1 MIDAPLRKQLNLRP
15 PAAYRAYGNLVRTW
29 HPLLLVLALLTLGP
43 LPAHAEWPERSIQI
57 IVPFPPGGAV
67 DGIARQFGQAA
78 SVELGQPVV
87 VTNRD
92 GASGMIGSKA
102 LATSAP
108 NGYTLGVFPNGPLT
122 IQPSLSANASYRLK
136 DFTPI
141 CQLSTYTFAL
151 IVKKDSPYPT
161 LKALVGAA
169 RQTSAPL
176 SYGFGGI
183 GTAPHFAM
191 LGLIDAT
198 KTKWTGVPFRGA
210 PLSASGVLSGTV
222 DAAVV
227 PLDIANRAAFKILA
241 VFSDARAAVLADVP
255 TAREEGVD
263 VMADTLV
270 GLFVPASTPTAVTVK
285 LGGVCAKIAASAAFK
300 AALIQ
305 MNQSTNYLGG
315 PAFEKALQMDE
326 VSMRKLIE
334 SSGIKEQ

>member
-1 MIDAPLRKQLNLRP
+1 MIDVPLRKQLNLRP
-15 PAAYRAYGNLVRTW
+15 TAAYRAYGNLVRTW
-29 HPLLLVLALLTLGP
+29 HPLLLVLALLALGP
-43 LPAHAEWPERSIQI
+43 LPANAEWPERSIQI

-122 IQPSLSANASYRLK
+122 IQPSLSASASYRLK

-191 LGLIDAT
+191 
-198 KTKWTGVPFRGA
+198 
-210 PLSASGVLSGTV
+210 
-222 DAAVV
+222 
-227 PLDIANRAAFKILA
+227 
-241 VFSDARAAVLADVP
+241 
-255 TAREEGVD
+255 
-263 VMADTLV
+263 
-270 GLFVPASTPTAVTVK
+270 
-285 LGGVCAKIAASAAFK
+285 
-300 AALIQ
+300 
-305 MNQSTNYLGG
+305 
-315 PAFEKALQMDE
+315 
-326 VSMRKLIE
+326 
-334 SSGIKEQ
+334 

>member
-1 MIDAPLRKQLNLRP
+1 MFDDPLRRLLKLRSTVIH
-15 PAAYRAYGNLVRTW
+15 RAVGDLMRAW
-29 HPLLLVLALLTLGP
+29 CPLLIALALLALGP
-43 LPAHAEWPERSIQI
+43 LRANAEWPERSIQI

-78 SVELGQPVV
+78 AVELGQPIVV
-87 VTNRD
+87 INRD

-108 NGYTLGVFPNGPLT
+108 NGYTMGIFPNGPLT
-122 IQPSLSANASYRLK
+122 IQPSLSANVSYRLK
-136 DFTPI
+136 DFTPV

-151 IVKKDSPYPT
+151 IVKKDGPYPT
-161 LKALVGAA
+161 LKALLGAA

-176 SYGFGGI
+176 SYGFGGV

-198 KTKWTGVPFRGA
+198 KTKWTGIPYRGA

-227 PLDIANRAAFKILA
+227 PLDIANRAVFKILA
-241 VFSDARAAVLADVP
+241 VFSDARAVALPDIP

-263 VMADTLV
+263 VTADTLV
-270 GLFVPASTPTAVTVK
+270 GLFVPAATPTSVTVK
-285 LGGVCAKIAASAAFK
+285 LGSVCAKIAASSAFK

-305 MNQSTNYLGG
+305 MNQSTNYLVG
-315 PAFEKALQMDE
+315 ASFEKALQMDE

-334 SSGIKEQ
+334 SSGIKDQ